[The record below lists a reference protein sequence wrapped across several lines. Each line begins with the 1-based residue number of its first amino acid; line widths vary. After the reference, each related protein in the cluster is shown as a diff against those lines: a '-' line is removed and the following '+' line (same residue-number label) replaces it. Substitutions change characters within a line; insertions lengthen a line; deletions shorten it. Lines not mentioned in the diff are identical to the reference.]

1 MNMNIQVLGTGCS
14 RCKTLFEMVK
24 KAVLEAG
31 VTAVVEKVE
40 DIEKI
45 MSYELLMTPGLVI
58 NGQVKAAG
66 RIPKLEELKTML
78 QAASAN

>member
-1 MNMNIQVLGTGCS
+1 MNIQVLGTGCS
-14 RCKTLFEMVK
+14 RCKTLFEMVQ
-24 KAVLEAG
+24 KAVLETG
-31 VTAVVEKVE
+31 VEAVVEKVE

-45 MSYELLMTPGLVI
+45 MAYEILMTPGLVI
-58 NGQVKAAG
+58 NGQVKVAG